1 MWDDICKRVFG
12 GLWAIG
18 LLGMAGQALAEEEA
32 PTNPIVVELFT
43 AHDCPYCP
51 PANAYLKTLSTRGD
65 VIALS
70 FIVDYWDKPEF
81 KDLPNHEQRQ
91 RTYGWMIGKNSVYTP
106 EMVIGGAR
114 HAAGY
119 RRLKVAGKIRDE
131 QKAQSGNN
139 LAINASQTPQF
150 LKFHLPASTTYT
162 KPHDIV
168 LIPYKSEMTV
178 SVSPGTRDDRTYTN
192 VAFRPRSFGL
202 WHGEERA
209 ITIGI
214 SEDTKDTITGFT
226 ILLQEQGQG
235 VIHAAKMVPIDG
247 RS

>member
-1 MWDDICKRVFG
+1 MLG
-12 GLWAIG
+12 GWAALAALG
-18 LLGMAGQALAEEEA
+18 LTASSLAEEST
-32 PTNPIVVELFT
+32 PVSPVVVELFT

-51 PANAYLKTLSTRGD
+51 PANAYLKKLSTRED

-106 EMVIGGAR
+106 EMVIGGER

-119 RRLKVAGKIRDE
+119 RRFKVAGKIRDE
-131 QKAQSGNN
+131 QKAQAEND
-139 LAINASQTPQF
+139 LAIHARQTPQLLTF
-150 LKFHLPASTTYT
+150 ELPASAKYT
-162 KPHDIV
+162 EPHDIV

-178 SVSPGTRDDRTYTN
+178 SVSPGTDDDRTYTN
-192 VAFRPRSFGL
+192 VAFRPRSLGL
-202 WHGEERA
+202 WHGEERT
-209 ITIGI
+209 ITVGI
-214 SEDTKDTITGFT
+214 SVDTKDSITGFT
-226 ILLQEQGQG
+226 LLLQEQGQG
-235 VIHAAKMVPIDG
+235 TIHAAKMVPIDG